1 MHAPL
6 GALEPSQTHVEHAD
20 PIPTVPNYFT
30 RELECPWVSI
40 SVHHSYRHHPR
51 TPCSVWYPNRKL
63 PLAGNYNGGEA
74 ETSSQWASH
83 FGAARG
89 RKGGAAGWRWGR
101 GLLWGGCDMWAR
113 LLKVTGAVKF
123 RLQEGSGK
131 CPAGSPNLS
140 LDQDWISSRPQ
151 YGCDPQF

>member
-1 MHAPL
+1 MNAQDIVNPVR
-6 GALEPSQTHVEHAD
+6 GA
-20 PIPTVPNYFT
+20 
-30 RELECPWVSI
+30 RVSYCGI
-40 SVHHSYRHHPR
+40 C
-51 TPCSVWYPNRKL
+51 TPHWAFGTPNRKL

-74 ETSSQWASH
+74 EPSSQWASH

-113 LLKVTGAVKF
+113 LLKVTGAAKF
-123 RLQEGSGK
+123 RVQEGSGK

-151 YGCDPQF
+151 YGCDPHF

>member
-1 MHAPL
+1 MSITRIDTIPALHAAF
-6 GALEPSQTHVEHAD
+6 GT
-20 PIPTVPNYFT
+20 
-30 RELECPWVSI
+30 
-40 SVHHSYRHHPR
+40 
-51 TPCSVWYPNRKL
+51 PNRKL

-74 ETSSQWASH
+74 ETSTQWASH

-123 RLQEGSGK
+123 VYKKVRENVLLAAQT
-131 CPAGSPNLS
+131 
-140 LDQDWISSRPQ
+140 
-151 YGCDPQF
+151 

>member
-40 SVHHSYRHHPR
+40 SVHHSYRHHPPHSMQR
-51 TPCSVWYPNRKL
+51 LVPPTGNCPWPETIMGAKRKL
-63 PLAGNYNGGEA
+63 EPNGPA
-74 ETSSQWASH
+74 ILVR
-83 FGAARG
+83 RG

-151 YGCDPQF
+151 YGCDPHF

>member
-51 TPCSVWYPNRKL
+51 TPCSVWYPQPEIALGRKL
-63 PLAGNYNGGEA
+63 YGGEA
-74 ETSSQWASH
+74 ETSTQWASH

-89 RKGGAAGWRWGR
+89 RKGGAADCGGVAVGAGALVGR
-101 GLLWGGCDMWAR
+101 L
-113 LLKVTGAVKF
+113 
-123 RLQEGSGK
+123 
-131 CPAGSPNLS
+131 
-140 LDQDWISSRPQ
+140 
-151 YGCDPQF
+151 